1 MSYIIYVIKKQNIM
15 EYIGKAEKFYTLWEV
30 WEETHTTIRGESYK
44 AIHHQYIK
52 NISFDLNKVKDKY
65 PNAII
70 DESLRGHSSWT
81 SYDYPKPPIDEFQGG
96 KYRGDKIAECTD
108 YQYLHWAYDL
118 GYIIP
123 WESREIVLGILESQ
137 GYRKINDTHIATPEE
152 VERIEKSYTEC
163 EEVQKTLEEFGSISV
178 TSSKNLDECG
188 DLTIGNLE
196 FNFPNYKELEYAGYH
211 YGLPIDSKGKAK
223 RIKNKEIEIIPEN
236 WKIEINEYG
245 WGAKMHIIVKDF
257 NIK

>member
-52 NISFDLNKVKDKY
+52 NISFDLDKAKDKY

-81 SYDYPKPPIDEFQGG
+81 SYDYPKPPVDEFRGG

-123 WESREIVLGILESQ
+123 WESREIVLGILELQ

-163 EEVQKTLEEFGSISV
+163 EEVQKTLEASMKSMQEQMLQLEILKLISPITKSLNMRV
-178 TSSKNLDECG
+178 IITDFLLIPRER
-188 DLTIGNLE
+188 LR
-196 FNFPNYKELEYAGYH
+196 EL
-211 YGLPIDSKGKAK
+211 
-223 RIKNKEIEIIPEN
+223 RTRR
-236 WKIEINEYG
+236 
-245 WGAKMHIIVKDF
+245 
-257 NIK
+257 

>member
-1 MSYIIYVIKKQNIM
+1 M

-52 NISFDLNKVKDKY
+52 NISFDLDKAKDKY

-81 SYDYPKPPIDEFQGG
+81 SYDYPKPPVDEFRGG

-123 WESREIVLGILESQ
+123 WESREIVLGILELQ

-178 TSSKNLDECG
+178 TSSKNLDEYG
-188 DLTIGNLE
+188 NLTIGNLE
-196 FNFPNYKELEYAGYH
+196 VNFPNYKELEYAGYY

-223 RIKNKEIEIIPEN
+223 RIKNKEIEIIPET

>member
-81 SYDYPKPPIDEFQGG
+81 SYDYPKPPVDEFQGG

-108 YQYLHWAYDL
+108 YQYLYWAYDL

-196 FNFPNYKELEYAGYH
+196 FNFPNYKELEYAGYY